1 MADKRNKKLRKPRS
15 SRALS
20 RPQAF
25 AATAALLMICASF
38 SLPFMWMFSTS
49 VKPKD
54 QLLESDP
61 TWIPRQWEAP
71 VGEDGAWVAVEYEG
85 KQITSELYLTRKEG
99 ESVSQLL
106 PFSRLT
112 EQHTFRQKIEASE
125 DQPYAPIRRKL
136 GDKELGDW
144 QVVPVDGAHLRKS
157 VAPQWQNYPDVI
169 NDENMIFPLFARNTL
184 LIAVLGVTGTLV
196 SSSLVAY
203 GFAKIDFRGSKL
215 LFAVMLATM
224 MIPFPV
230 IMVPMFA
237 IFRWMGEHH
246 LGQWLGTFKPLW
258 VPMWFGSAFNI
269 FLLRQFFRTL
279 PNELS
284 EAARIDGCSELGIF
298 LRIALPLSRPALAVV
313 ALFTFMFIWND
324 FLGPLVYLQDQQQ
337 YTLVL
342 GLQTFQSQHE
352 GSPYNLVMAAS
363 VLIFSPIIVLFFIT
377 QKTFIEGI
385 ATTGMKG

>member
-1 MADKRNKKLRKPRS
+1 MANRQNTKLRKPKS
-15 SRALS
+15 SRALT
-20 RPQAF
+20 RPQKL

-38 SLPFMWMFSTS
+38 FLPFMWMFSTS
-49 VKPKD
+49 IKPKD
-54 QLLESDP
+54 QLLETSP
-61 TWIPRQWEAP
+61 TWVPRQWEAP
-71 VGEDGAWVAVEYEG
+71 VGEGGAWVAVEYEG
-85 KQITSELYLTRKEG
+85 REITEEVYLVRKAG
-99 ESVSQLL
+99 ESVSQIL
-106 PFSRLT
+106 PLSRLT
-112 EQHTFRQKIEASE
+112 EQHTHREKIAASADE
-125 DQPYAPIRRKL
+125 PFAPVRRKL
-136 GDKELGDW
+136 GDKELADW
-144 QVVPVDGAHLRKS
+144 QVVPVDKLRKRF
-157 VAPQWQNYPDVI
+157 APQWQNYPDVI

-184 LIAVLGVTGTLV
+184 IIALLGVTGTLV

-237 IFRWMGEHH
+237 IFRWMGEHN

-279 PNELS
+279 PDELS

-298 LRIALPLSRPALAVV
+298 LRIALPLSKPALAVV

-363 VLIFSPIIVLFFIT
+363 VLIFSPIIVLFFLT